1 MFTCFVCLPASYVSC
16 AAALI
21 YDMSLPPLLLPPL
34 PPLLLPP
41 LPPLLLLLLQVVSA
55 LGPVAGRLPDGSFG
69 YIDGMSPER
78 VETQGE
84 QTQHLRI

>member
-1 MFTCFVCLPASYVSC
+1 MFPVS
-16 AAALI
+16 
-21 YDMSLPPLLLPPL
+21 PPLLL
-34 PPLLLPP
+34 LLL
-41 LPPLLLLLLQVVSA
+41 LLLLPLLLLLLQVVSA

-84 QTQHLRI
+84 RHQLW